1 MKKKIEIKQ
10 LPRVRFLDPSV
21 GKVPSWYWVVLG
33 VTWVPRK
40 FQGRFLRRKQG
51 FDCKKPNWKALPTRI
66 LSRQKQIRLLSETHL
81 KIFIKCLDL
90 RSSSE
95 ADSLNFFNF
104 LCKKTSAVEIHRLQ
118 LMIAVIADR
127 HQEILGI
134 YCKWPFKRPGR
145 LFNFRSPSGGV

>member
-10 LPRVRFLDPSV
+10 LPRVRFLWSIG
-21 GKVPSWYWVVLG
+21 GKSAKLILGGPRCNEVV
-33 VTWVPRK
+33 
-40 FQGRFLRRKQG
+40 KQG
-51 FDCKKPNWKALPTRI
+51 FDCKKLNWKALPTRI
-66 LSRQKQIRLLSETHL
+66 LSGQKEIRLLSETHL
-81 KIFIKCLDL
+81 KIFFKCLDL

-145 LFNFRSPSGGV
+145 LFNFRSPSGGG